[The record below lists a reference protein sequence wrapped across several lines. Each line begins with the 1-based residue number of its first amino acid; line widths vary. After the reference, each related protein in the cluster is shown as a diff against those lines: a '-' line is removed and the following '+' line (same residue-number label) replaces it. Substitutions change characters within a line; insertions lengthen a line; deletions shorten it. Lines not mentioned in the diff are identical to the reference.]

1 MTLSLLNRP
10 WKIPHRPA
18 GPIPAPVREL
28 EAMLRQ
34 ALIDKAAR
42 ERHASVPFVSLQE
55 WAAGDFT
62 QPIICAA
69 FEALRGQVG
78 EVEAAR
84 TFSRL
89 AREVLAEEGT
99 LRAA

>member
-34 ALIDKAAR
+34 ALTDKAAR
-42 ERHASVPFVSLQE
+42 ERNCSEPFVSLKE
-55 WAAGDFT
+55 WAGGEVSN
-62 QPIICAA
+62 IIHPA

-99 LRAA
+99 LRV